1 MLGQGVL
8 TVVLVELK
16 RDNEPV
22 QTILLI
28 LLEMLQ
34 VVWVLLRKVK
44 TVGIKNAV
52 SFFSNIRLCIN
63 DLLCFG
69 YGYEYDCN

>member
-34 VVWVLLRKVK
+34 VVWVLVRKMK

-52 SFFSNIRLCIN
+52 SFCSNIRLCID
-63 DLLCFG
+63 DLLYFG
-69 YGYEYDCN
+69 YGYEYDCD